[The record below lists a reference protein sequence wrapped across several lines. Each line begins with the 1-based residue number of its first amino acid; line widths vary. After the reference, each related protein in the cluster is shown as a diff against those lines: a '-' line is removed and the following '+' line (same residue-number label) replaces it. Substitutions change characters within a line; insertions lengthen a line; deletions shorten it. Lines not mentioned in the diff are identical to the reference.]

1 MELHSFFY
9 TPRAGW
15 SMQPFP
21 LIDSP
26 RTLLLIFG
34 ATEYVDQPEPILEL
48 ATVYPQSLMIGC
60 STSGEIFD
68 NLVRDHSL
76 SVAAVRFAQ
85 TELAIASAPITSS
98 ASSFQAGQ
106 TIARQ
111 LYNDEL
117 RGVLVLSDGTSTN
130 VNGSNLVRGLN
141 SVLPDSVIVT
151 GGLAGD
157 GDRFERTWV
166 IHEGRPQSG
175 YVAAVGF
182 YGDNIQIGHG
192 SKAGWRIFGPERR
205 VTRSEEN
212 VLYELDGQPALA
224 LYKKY
229 LGERAA
235 DLPASALLFPLSIR
249 ANSEAKQQFVRTIL
263 SVDEETQSMTFAGD
277 IPEGHLAQLM
287 RASFNGLVDGA
298 AEAASMAR
306 THIPESDDT
315 LAIAISCVGRRLV
328 MGEYTED
335 ELSAALEVLPKGV
348 RQVGFYSYGEISP
361 YAPGYCDLHNQTMT
375 MTTISESEREGEAI

>member
-1 MELHSFFY
+1 MELQSFFY
-9 TPRAGW
+9 TPKNHW
-15 SMQPFP
+15 SIQPFP
-21 LIDSP
+21 ELDSP
-26 RTLLLIFG
+26 QTLILVFG
-34 ATEYVDQPEPILEL
+34 ASEYVDRPQPIIDLVE
-48 ATVYPQSLMIGC
+48 AYPQSIVIGC
-60 STSGEIFD
+60 STSGEIF
-68 NLVRDHSL
+68 NNIVRDHSL
-76 SVAAVRFAQ
+76 SVAAIRFSHTPLALATAAVTSSESSFYAGQ
-85 TELAIASAPITSS
+85 AIAK
-98 ASSFQAGQ
+98 
-106 TIARQ
+106 Q
-111 LYNDEL
+111 LHTETL

-130 VNGSNLVRGLN
+130 VNGSNLVRGIN
-141 SVLPDSVIVT
+141 STLPESVIVT

-166 IHEGRPQSG
+166 INDGKPQSG

-182 YGDNIQIGHG
+182 YGDHIQIGHG

-205 VTRSEEN
+205 VTRSKEN

-229 LGERAA
+229 LGDRAA

-249 ANSEAKQQFVRTIL
+249 ANSQAQQQFVRTIL
-263 SVDEETQSMTFAGD
+263 SVDEEEQSMTFAGD
-277 IPEGHLAQLM
+277 IPEGYLAQLM

-306 THIPESDDT
+306 QEIPEANDT

-335 ELSAALEVLPKGV
+335 ELGAALEVLPKGV
-348 RQVGFYSYGEISP
+348 QQVGFYSYGEISP
-361 YAPGYCDLHNQTMT
+361 FALGFCDLHNQTMT
-375 MTTISESEREGEAI
+375 MTTISETKPA

>member
-1 MELHSFFY
+1 MELQSFFY
-9 TPRAGW
+9 TLQNGW
-15 SMQPFP
+15 S
-21 LIDSP
+21 IDSFP
-26 RTLLLIFG
+26 NLDSPQTLILIFG
-34 ATEYVDQPEPILEL
+34 ASEFVNQPAPILEL
-48 ATVYPQSLMIGC
+48 IKAYPQSVAVGC

-68 NLVRDHSL
+68 NVVRDHSL
-76 SVAAVRFAQ
+76 SVAIIRFHHTQ
-85 TELAIASAPITSS
+85 LALATTPITSS
-98 ASSFQAGQ
+98 ESSFYAGQ
-106 TIARQ
+106 IIGKQ
-111 LYNDEL
+111 LHTSKL
-117 RGVLVLSDGTSTN
+117 RSVLVLSDGTSTN

-141 SVLPDSVIVT
+141 TALPESVIVT

-157 GDRFERTWV
+157 GDRFEKTW
-166 IHEGRPQSG
+166 IINEGRPQSG
-175 YVAAVGF
+175 YVSAVGF
-182 YGDNIQIGHG
+182 YGDRIQIGHG

-205 VTRSEEN
+205 VTRSKEN

-249 ANSEAKQQFVRTIL
+249 ENPDATQQFVRTIL

-277 IPEGHLAQLM
+277 IPQGYMAQLM

-298 AEAASMAR
+298 AEAAAR
-306 THIPESDDT
+306 ARQDILETDDT

-335 ELSAALEVLPKGV
+335 ELGAALEVLPKGV
-348 RQVGFYSYGEISP
+348 RQIGFYSYGEISP
-361 YAPGYCDLHNQTMT
+361 YGLGYCDLHNQTMT
-375 MTTISESEREGEAI
+375 VTTISEV